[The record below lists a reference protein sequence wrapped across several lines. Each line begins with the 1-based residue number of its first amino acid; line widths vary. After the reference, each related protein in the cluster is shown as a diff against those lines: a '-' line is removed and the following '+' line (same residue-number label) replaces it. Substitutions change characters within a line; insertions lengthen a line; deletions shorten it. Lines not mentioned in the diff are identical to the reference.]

1 MGGPPHATTRP
12 PTEAPIAAP
21 TPARTPASVGRPV
34 QLDALGPRGAF
45 RARNRLTLA
54 DVTGRPVA
62 ELSQVPRLFVQ
73 RGLAALRVARPA
85 GTGEPAEVI
94 ARAGHAFAHGTVGG
108 LSAPEYRRL
117 VSRVSGVPIAVV
129 RSATARI
136 ERAAAE
142 VDRTVRGAR
151 PTATAGHW
159 RDPLTRGGGAV
170 WARRGDVF
178 AVHAA
183 GNHPGVHSLWLEALM
198 LGYRVVV
205 RPSAR
210 EPFTPHRLV
219 TALREAGIGD
229 DRLLLLPTD
238 HQVADDIVRGADL
251 SLVYGGDAVV
261 EKYRARPDV
270 LTQGPGRSKILLA
283 DADTGGAAGLSAAL
297 DTVVSSIRDEAGVA
311 CVNATAVLVAGDPAP
326 VAEALAERL
335 ADLPALPPE
344 DDRAVLPVRPTEE
357 ARGLEKYLL
366 GHADGATPWLGGAGI
381 VEELGDGSAVL
392 RPAVLQLDRPDAPQ
406 LGTELP
412 FPCVWVAPWS
422 PRDGVA
428 PLRNTLVLT
437 VIGGDEQL
445 VERLVDEPGIRNV
458 HVGDHPTH
466 RMAPGVPHDGHL
478 AEFLMRS
485 KAVFR

>member
-1 MGGPPHATTRP
+1 MGGPTD
-12 PTEAPIAAP
+12 AP
-21 TPARTPASVGRPV
+21 TGPTGPTKDSPVGVPTDTSADSPV

-45 RARNRLTLA
+45 RARNRLTVT

-73 RGLAALRVARPA
+73 RGLSALRAARP
-85 GTGEPAEVI
+85 TGSGGPADVI

-108 LSAPEYRRL
+108 LSAAEYQRL
-117 VSRVSGVPIAVV
+117 VSRVSGVPVAVV

-142 VDRTVRGAR
+142 VDGTVRGAR

-198 LGYRVVV
+198 LGYRVAV
-205 RPSAR
+205 RPSGR

-238 HQVADDIVRGADL
+238 HQVADDLVRGADL
-251 SLVYGGDAVV
+251 SLVYGGDPVV
-261 EKYRARPDV
+261 EKYRAHPNV

-283 DADTGGAAGLSAAL
+283 DGVGAADLSSAL
-297 DTVVSSIRDEAGVA
+297 DTVVSSVRDEGGVA

-335 ADLPALPPE
+335 AGLPGLPPE
-344 DDRAVLPVRPTEE
+344 DDKAVLPVRPTAD
-357 ARGLEKYLL
+357 ARRLETYLL
-366 GHADGATPWLGGAGI
+366 GQAGGAVLRLGGEGI
-381 VEELGDGSAVL
+381 VDELGDGSAAL
-392 RPAVLQLDRPDAPQ
+392 RPAVIQLDRPDAPQ
-406 LGTELP
+406 LGIELP

-422 PRDGVA
+422 PEDGVG

-437 VIGGDEQL
+437 VIGGDAQL
-445 VERLVDEPGIRNV
+445 VGRLVEEPSIGNV

-466 RMAPGVPHDGHL
+466 WMAPGVPHDGHL

-485 KAVFR
+485 KAVVR

>member
-1 MGGPPHATTRP
+1 MGGLTGGPMD
-12 PTEAPIAAP
+12 APAGCPI
-21 TPARTPASVGRPV
+21 

-45 RARNRLTLA
+45 RARNRLTVA

-73 RGLAALRVARPA
+73 RGLSALRAARPA
-85 GTGEPAEVI
+85 GSGELAEVI
-94 ARAGHAFAHGTVGG
+94 ARAGYAFANGTVGG
-108 LSAPEYRRL
+108 LSAPDYQRL
-117 VSRVSGVPIAVV
+117 VSRVSGVPVAVV

-142 VDRTVRGAR
+142 VDRTVRCAR
-151 PTATAGHW
+151 PTATVDHW

-183 GNHPGVHSLWLEALM
+183 GNHPGVHSLWLEALA
-198 LGYRVVV
+198 LGYRVAV
-205 RPSAR
+205 RPSGR

-238 HQVADDIVRGADL
+238 HQVADDVVRGADR

-261 EKYRARPDV
+261 EKYRAHPSV

-283 DADTGGAAGLSAAL
+283 DVDTGLSSAL
-297 DTVVSSIRDEAGVA
+297 DTMVASIRDEGGVA
-311 CVNATAVLVAGDPAP
+311 CVNATAVFVAGDPAP
-326 VAEALAERL
+326 VAEAIAERL
-335 ADLPALPPE
+335 AGLPSLPPE
-344 DDRAVLPVRPTEE
+344 HDKAVLPVQPTAD
-357 ARGLEKYLL
+357 ARRLEKYLL
-366 GHADGATPWLGGAGI
+366 GHADGATLRLGGDGI
-381 VEELGDGSAVL
+381 VDELGDGSAVL
-392 RPAVLQLDRPDAPQ
+392 RPAVIQLDRPDAPQ

-422 PRDGVA
+422 PEDGVG

-437 VIGGDEQL
+437 VIGRDEQL
-445 VERLVDEPGIRNV
+445 VERLVDEPSISNV

-466 RMAPGVPHDGHL
+466 WMAPGVPHDGYL

-485 KAVFR
+485 KAVIR

>member
-1 MGGPPHATTRP
+1 MSAPTGTAPHA
-12 PTEAPIAAP
+12 PTDAA
-21 TPARTPASVGRPV
+21 SGRPI

-45 RARNRLTLA
+45 RARNRLTVA

-62 ELSQVPRLFVQ
+62 ELSQVPSLFVQ
-73 RGLAALRVARPA
+73 RGLSALRAARPA
-85 GTGEPAEVI
+85 GPGELAEAI
-94 ARAGHAFAHGTVGG
+94 ARAGHAFAHATVGG
-108 LSAPEYRRL
+108 LSAPEHQRL
-117 VSRVSGVPIAVV
+117 VSRVAGVPVAVV
-129 RSATARI
+129 RAAATRI

-142 VDRTVRGAR
+142 VERTVRGAR

-198 LGYRVVV
+198 LGYRVAV
-205 RPSAR
+205 RPSGR

-229 DRLLLLPTD
+229 ERLLLLPTD
-238 HQVADDIVRGADL
+238 HHVADGIVRGADL

-261 EKYRARPDV
+261 EKYRTHPNV

-283 DADTGGAAGLSAAL
+283 DPDVGAVTGAGGAAGLSSAL
-297 DTVVSSIRDEAGVA
+297 DTVVSSIRDEGGVA
-311 CVNATAVLVAGDPAP
+311 CVNATAVLVAGDPTP
-326 VAEALAERL
+326 VAEAIAERL
-335 ADLPALPPE
+335 AQLPSLPPE
-344 DDRAVLPVRPTEE
+344 DDKAVLPVRPTAE

-366 GHADGATPWLGGAGI
+366 TQAAGARLHLGAEGIAD
-381 VEELGDGSAVL
+381 ELGDGSAAL
-392 RPAVLQLDRPDAPQ
+392 RPAVIQLDRPDAPQ
-406 LGTELP
+406 LGVELP
-412 FPCVWVAPWS
+412 FPCVWVAAWS
-422 PRDGVA
+422 PEDGIG

-437 VIGGDEQL
+437 VVGRDGRL
-445 VERLVDEPGIRNV
+445 VEELIDELVDEPTIGNV
-458 HVGDHPTH
+458 HVGDRPTH
-466 RMAPGVPHDGHL
+466 WMAPGVPHDGHL

-485 KAVFR
+485 KAVVR

>member
-1 MGGPPHATTRP
+1 MGDPTNALADAPLDAPAFRP
-12 PTEAPIAAP
+12 I
-21 TPARTPASVGRPV
+21 

-45 RARNRLTLA
+45 RARNRLTVA

-73 RGLAALRVARPA
+73 RGLSALRAARPA
-85 GTGEPAEVI
+85 GPGERAEVI
-94 ARAGHAFAHGTVGG
+94 ARAGRAFAHHTVGG
-108 LSAPEYRRL
+108 LSAPEYQRL

-129 RSATARI
+129 RSAAARI

-198 LGYRVVV
+198 LGYRVAV
-205 RPSAR
+205 RPSGR

-238 HQVADDIVRGADL
+238 HQVADDLVRGADL

-261 EKYRARPDV
+261 EKYRAYPSV

-283 DADTGGAAGLSAAL
+283 DVDTSAGATGGLSSVL
-297 DTVVSSIRDEAGVA
+297 DTVVSSIRDEGGVA

-326 VAEALAERL
+326 VAEAIAERL
-335 ADLPALPPE
+335 AGLPSLPPE
-344 DDRAVLPVRPTEE
+344 DDKAVLPVRPTAE
-357 ARGLEKYLL
+357 ARALEKYLL
-366 GHADGATPWLGGAGI
+366 GQAAGATLRLGGDGI
-381 VEELGDGSAVL
+381 VNELGDGSAVL
-392 RPAVLQLDRPDAPQ
+392 RPAVIELDRPDAPQ

-422 PRDGVA
+422 PQDGVG
-428 PLRNTLVLT
+428 PLRDSLVLT
-437 VIGGDEQL
+437 VIGADEQL
-445 VERLVDEPGIRNV
+445 VERLADEPGIGNV

-466 RMAPGVPHDGHL
+466 WMTPGVPHDGHL

-485 KAVFR
+485 KAVVR

>member
-1 MGGPPHATTRP
+1 MGGPTGTATDV
-12 PTEAPIAAP
+12 PTDAAP
-21 TPARTPASVGRPV
+21 GDPV
-34 QLDALGPRGAF
+34 QLDALGPRGPF
-45 RARNRLTLA
+45 RTRDRLTVA

-62 ELSQVPRLFVQ
+62 ELSQVPRLFVR
-73 RGLAALRVARPA
+73 RGLSALRAARPA
-85 GTGEPAEVI
+85 DPGALAEVI

-108 LSAPEYRRL
+108 LSAPGHQRL
-117 VSRVSGVPIAVV
+117 VSRVAGVPIAVV

-142 VDRTVRGAR
+142 VERTVRGAR

-198 LGYRVVV
+198 LGYRVAV
-205 RPSAR
+205 RPSGR

-238 HQVADDIVRGADL
+238 HHVADDIVRGADL

-261 EKYRARPDV
+261 EKYRAHPNV

-283 DADTGGAAGLSAAL
+283 DMGIGEGLVGAGGMASAL
-297 DTVVSSIRDEAGVA
+297 DTVVSSIQDEAGVA

-326 VAEALAERL
+326 VAEAIAERL
-335 ADLPALPPE
+335 AHLPSLPPE
-344 DDRAVLPVRPTEE
+344 DDKAVLPVCLTAD
-357 ARGLEKYLL
+357 ARSLEKYLL
-366 GHADGATPWLGGAGI
+366 GQADGARLHLGGEGI
-381 VEELGDGSAVL
+381 VDELGDGSAVL
-392 RPAVLQLDRPDAPQ
+392 RPAVIQLDRPDASR
-406 LGTELP
+406 LGVELP
-412 FPCVWVAPWS
+412 FPCVWVAPWT
-422 PRDGVA
+422 PEDGIG

-437 VIGGDEQL
+437 VIGRDEQRVGQL
-445 VERLVDEPGIRNV
+445 VERLVDEPSISNV

-466 RMAPGVPHDGHL
+466 WMAPGVPHDGHL

-485 KAVFR
+485 KAVVR

>member
-1 MGGPPHATTRP
+1 MSGPRHAPTHP
-12 PTEAPIAAP
+12 PVEAP
-21 TPARTPASVGRPV
+21 TYASVGCPV

-45 RARNRLTLA
+45 RARNRLTVA
-54 DVTGRPVA
+54 DVTGRAVA

-73 RGLAALRVARPA
+73 RGLSALRAARPA
-85 GTGEPAEVI
+85 DTGEPAEVI
-94 ARAGHAFAHGTVGG
+94 ARAGHAFAHGSVGG
-108 LSAPEYRRL
+108 LPASEYQRL
-117 VSRVSGVPIAVV
+117 VSRVSGVPVAVV

-136 ERAAAE
+136 ERAAAGVE
-142 VDRTVRGAR
+142 RTVRGAR

-183 GNHPGVHSLWLEALM
+183 GNHPGVHSLWLEALT
-198 LGYRVVV
+198 LGYRVAV
-205 RPSAR
+205 RPSGR

-219 TALREAGIGD
+219 TALREEGIGD

-261 EKYRARPDV
+261 EKYRGHPNV

-283 DADTGGAAGLSAAL
+283 DVDTGGAAALSSAL
-297 DTVVSSIRDEAGVA
+297 DTVVSSIRDEGGVA

-326 VAEALAERL
+326 VAAAIAERL
-335 ADLPALPPE
+335 AGLPSLPPE
-344 DDRAVLPVRPTEE
+344 DDKAVLPVRPTAE
-357 ARGLEKYLL
+357 ARVLERYLL
-366 GHADGATPWLGGAGI
+366 GQAEGATPWLGGDGI
-381 VEELGDGSAVL
+381 VDELGDGSAVL
-392 RPAVLQLDRPDAPQ
+392 RPAVIQLDRPNAPQ
-406 LGTELP
+406 LGIELP

-422 PRDGVA
+422 PEDGLG

-437 VIGGDEQL
+437 VIGGDGRL
-445 VERLVDEPGIRNV
+445 VERLVDEPGIGNV

-466 RMAPGVPHDGHL
+466 RMVPGVPHDGHL

-485 KAVFR
+485 KAVIR